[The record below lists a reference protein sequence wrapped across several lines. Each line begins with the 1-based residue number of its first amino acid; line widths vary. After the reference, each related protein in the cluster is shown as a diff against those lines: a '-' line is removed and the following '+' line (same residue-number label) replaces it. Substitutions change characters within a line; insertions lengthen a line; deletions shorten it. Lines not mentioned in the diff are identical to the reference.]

1 MIFSVEGLEI
11 RTKSCYNQCGPAL
24 IQQKTTYN
32 THTVQKKTHQK
43 RYAGHPFFGP
53 FLDSPG
59 EAGRELPRGT
69 STQQVANEKT
79 KRMQKGM
86 NSASGQRKDEKN
98 AKRNDPKHPKLIQTR
113 PVAQEL
119 VSHQSRCL
127 IDFNWKP
134 FATALHR

>member
-1 MIFSVEGLEI
+1 M
-11 RTKSCYNQCGPAL
+11 RPRPNTTKDY
-24 IQQKTTYN
+24 IQYSYSA
-32 THTVQKKTHQK
+32 KKTHQK

-86 NSASGQRKDEKN
+86 TRNIPNSS
-98 AKRNDPKHPKLIQTR
+98 KR
-113 PVAQEL
+113 AQ
-119 VSHQSRCL
+119 
-127 IDFNWKP
+127 
-134 FATALHR
+134 LHKSWYHINPDV